1 MYEKYK
7 EKCEWL
13 TFFDFDEYLE
23 MHFEEGKN
31 IPLKEYLSNPIFNNC
46 EAIEFN
52 WLMYGDNCLVYYD
65 NRSSIERFTKPDF
78 NNYAN
83 RFVKSIIRGNLN
95 KSVFIPGKT
104 HHQPSKEVESCN
116 SLGEPAK
123 YYPDCIIPPK
133 FKYAYLKHFNTKTA
147 EEYADKIKRGYPGNH
162 YEIVDERVDLFFR
175 YNEFTKEKLKVF
187 ETKFNRTFSQ
197 YHNY

>member
-1 MYEKYK
+1 
-7 EKCEWL
+7 
-13 TFFDFDEYLE
+13 
-23 MHFEEGKN
+23 
-31 IPLKEYLSNPIFNNC
+31 
-46 EAIEFN
+46 
-52 WLMYGDNCLVYYD
+52 MYGDNGLVYYD
-65 NRSSIERFTKPDF
+65 NRPSIERFTKPDF

-116 SLGEPAK
+116 SLGEPAN